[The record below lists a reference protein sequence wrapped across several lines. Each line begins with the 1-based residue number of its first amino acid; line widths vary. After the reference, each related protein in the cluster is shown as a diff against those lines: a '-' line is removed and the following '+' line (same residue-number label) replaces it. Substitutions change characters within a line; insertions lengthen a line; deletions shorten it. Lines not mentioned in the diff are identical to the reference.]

1 MIRFFLPSSAIP
13 TGLTSNAANASA
25 NEYSNTTI
33 RFASLGTFTVPFSSF
48 TEIVSLVDDSFLL
61 ELSVL
66 PQAATK
72 NKATINPNILKVF
85 RPLIVPLLNMYN
97 FIYYFIDNNYHCQVA
112 FNLFILLKCMTI
124 YISSNNYDYN

>member
-72 NKATINPNILKVF
+72 SKATINP
-85 RPLIVPLLNMYN
+85 
-97 FIYYFIDNNYHCQVA
+97 IY
-112 FNLFILLKCMTI
+112 
-124 YISSNNYDYN
+124 

>member
-48 TEIVSLVDDSFLL
+48 TRIVSLVDDSFYF
-61 ELSVL
+61 ELCHSL

-72 NKATINPNILKVF
+72 SKATINPNILKVF
-85 RPLIVPLLNMYN
+85 QPSHRSTPNMYN

-112 FNLFILLKCMTI
+112 FNLFYIYLK
-124 YISSNNYDYN
+124 YI

>member
-48 TEIVSLVDDSFLL
+48 TEIVSLVDDSFYLNYPYYHKLQLKIRQLL
-61 ELSVL
+61 I
-66 PQAATK
+66 P
-72 NKATINPNILKVF
+72 
-85 RPLIVPLLNMYN
+85 
-97 FIYYFIDNNYHCQVA
+97 IY
-112 FNLFILLKCMTI
+112 
-124 YISSNNYDYN
+124 

>member
-72 NKATINPNILKVF
+72 VRQL
-85 RPLIVPLLNMYN
+85 LIP
-97 FIYYFIDNNYHCQVA
+97 IY
-112 FNLFILLKCMTI
+112 
-124 YISSNNYDYN
+124 